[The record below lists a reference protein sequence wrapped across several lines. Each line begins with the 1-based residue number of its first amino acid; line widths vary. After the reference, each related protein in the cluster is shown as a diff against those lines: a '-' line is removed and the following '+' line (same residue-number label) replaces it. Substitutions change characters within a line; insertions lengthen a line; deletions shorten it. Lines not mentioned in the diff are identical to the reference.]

1 MRVDATLADS
11 QPYYGTDFIS
21 IVDFYMLSYRERQA
35 SGRICSS
42 HGRICQTEV
51 MTTTQLSCWVPL
63 QIAPNC
69 MSMCACMYAHSPTE
83 LSSAHLWW
91 KTVGGPEI
99 PNVHTHAHGWG
110 CMLSSSAFPHV
121 ARYSVLRDDFENRL
135 TNYNLLKF
143 KLTTTTTKMKW

>member
-69 MSMCACMYAHSPTE
+69 MSMRGMHVCTFTNRAFICTPMV
-83 LSSAHLWW
+83 
-91 KTVGGPEI
+91 KDCGGPWDTKCS
-99 PNVHTHAHGWG
+99 HTCTWLG
-110 CMLSSSAFPHV
+110 LHV
-121 ARYSVLRDDFENRL
+121 EQFCLPSYTLQGIQCSEM
-135 TNYNLLKF
+135 TLKTD
-143 KLTTTTTKMKW
+143 LPIIIC

>member
-35 SGRICSS
+35 SRRICSS

-110 CMLSSSAFPHV
+110 CMLSSSAFP
-121 ARYSVLRDDFENRL
+121 L
-135 TNYNLLKF
+135 TRCKVFSAQRWLWKQTYQL
-143 KLTTTTTKMKW
+143 